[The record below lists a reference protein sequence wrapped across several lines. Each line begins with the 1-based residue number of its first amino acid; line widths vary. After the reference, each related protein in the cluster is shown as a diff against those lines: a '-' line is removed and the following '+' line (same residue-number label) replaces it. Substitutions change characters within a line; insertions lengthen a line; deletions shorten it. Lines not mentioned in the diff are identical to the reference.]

1 MGHFGLYGSDCSGWW
16 VDGTSYQGEVV
27 EAVETKS
34 AIALVKRHLAGT
46 WIGQVYRDMG
56 QSRAGDT
63 GVDGTCRAEGP
74 DCAQNVSKTL
84 FK

>member
-1 MGHFGLYGSDCSGWW
+1 M
-16 VDGTSYQGEVV
+16 DGTSYQGEVV

-56 QSRAGDT
+56 QWAGDT

-74 DCAQNVSKTL
+74 DCAQNVSKIL